1 MVYKPKLSYSDQVQ
15 HLEQKG
21 ISFALISKRQALIY
35 LRDNNNLFK
44 LSSYR
49 KNFSKDITSTRY
61 IHLDFAYL
69 IDLAVIDMYLRALM
83 LKMSL
88 NIEHFAKVKLMC
100 QITNDCFEDGYTV
113 VQDFLQSLSAGDLAI
128 FKSELSRNARSPYC
142 RDAYCKYKG
151 HFPVWVFLEL
161 ISFGSF
167 LSFYKFC
174 AERFYRRAN
183 NKKEYTDMMN
193 NFYIMLPIK
202 RIRNASAHNNC
213 VINDLKTK
221 DSTNRVNYQ
230 VRRAVRSELGL
241 GRESTKKKL
250 ANVRISQILTCLY
263 AHKEIVSSQDVNNHV
278 AKELHEFSTRLFS
291 KNSYN
296 DNEVIKSAFDVLST
310 AIDKWFPVV

>member
-1 MVYKPKLSYSDQVQ
+1 MGSKPKLSYSGQLQ
-15 HLEQKG
+15 HLECKG
-21 ISFALISKRQALIY
+21 VSFALVSKRQALIY

-49 KNFSKDITSTRY
+49 KNFSKDITGTRY

-88 NIEHFAKVKLMC
+88 NIEHFAKVKLIR
-100 QITNDCFEDGYTV
+100 QITNDCAEDGYTI
-113 VQDFLQSLSAGDLAI
+113 VQDFLQSLSSDNYAL
-128 FKSELSRNARSPYC
+128 FMNELGRNARSPYC
-142 RDAYCKYKG
+142 KDAYYKYKG

-174 AERFYRRAN
+174 AERFYHRSN
-183 NKKEYTDMMN
+183 NKKEYNDMLN
-193 NFYIMLPIK
+193 DFYIMLPIK

-221 DSTNRVNYQ
+221 DPANRVNYQ
-230 VRRAVRSELGL
+230 VTRAVRNELGF

-263 AHKEIVSSQDVNNHV
+263 AHRKIVSSQGVNNHV
-278 AKELHEFSTRLFS
+278 AGELHEFSARLFS
-291 KNSYN
+291 KNSYD
-296 DNEVIKSAFDVLST
+296 DNEVIKSAFDVFST